1 MQNQAHCDKSEIIP
15 PTGRFAPSPSGRL
28 HLGNLACSLLAWLS
42 AKSQGG
48 RIVLRIEDLDAERC
62 PRIYAD
68 LLEQDLDWLGLA
80 WDEGGSTG
88 GPNGPYYQSECAEI
102 YTASYKKLEE
112 RGLVYPCFC
121 SRAQLHAASAPHTS
135 DGNVVYPGT
144 CRGLTAAEIEEKRK
158 KKAPAYRLMVPDE
171 DITFVDG
178 CMGPHT
184 ENLLH
189 DCGDFYL
196 RRADGVFAY
205 QLAVVVDDARMGVTE
220 VVRGAD
226 LLSST
231 ARQLCLY
238 RLLGLQ
244 APGFAHCPLLL
255 APDGRR
261 LSKRDGDQS
270 LENLREKYT
279 AQEIVG
285 KLAYAYGLQPEPA
298 PRTPESLIKD
308 FSWARCQSRMSACR
322 RICSEQKKMRCPSMT
337 AHFFFI
343 EIQMRRICGRSLVS
357 IIRLN
362 AVSSASASKA
372 PSAAS
377 MQLCCLSSMVEH
389 TMEMHSTSAAG
400 RIQRNRGCSKMRQR

>member
-1 MQNQAHCDKSEIIP
+1 MEAGPVSGAVV
-15 PTGRFAPSPSGRL
+15 GRFAPSPSGRL

-68 LLEQDLDWLGLA
+68 LLEQDLAWLGLV

-88 GPNGPYYQSECAEI
+88 GPHGPYYQSECADI
-102 YTASYKKLEE
+102 YTGQYKKLEAQ
-112 RGLVYPCFC
+112 GLVYPCFC

-135 DGNVVYPGT
+135 DGNVIYPGT
-144 CRGLTAAEIEEKRK
+144 CRDLTPEEIAEKRK
-158 KKAPAYRLMVPDE
+158 HKAPAYRVRVPDE
-171 DITFVDG
+171 NVRFVDG

-184 ENLLH
+184 ENLLR

-220 VVRGAD
+220 VVRGSD

-231 ARQLCLY
+231 PRQLWLY
-238 RLLGLQ
+238 RELGLT
-244 APGFAHCPLLL
+244 PPTFYHLPLLL

-270 LENLREKYT
+270 LENLRARYSAE
-279 AQEIVG
+279 EIIG
-285 KLAYAYGLQPEPA
+285 KLAFACGLQA
-298 PRTPESLIKD
+298 TPRPVTPQELAADFDWAKVPKNDIVLPESM
-308 FSWARCQSRMSACR
+308 F
-322 RICSEQKKMRCPSMT
+322 
-337 AHFFFI
+337 
-343 EIQMRRICGRSLVS
+343 
-357 IIRLN
+357 
-362 AVSSASASKA
+362 
-372 PSAAS
+372 
-377 MQLCCLSSMVEH
+377 
-389 TMEMHSTSAAG
+389 
-400 RIQRNRGCSKMRQR
+400 

>member
-112 RGLVYPCFC
+112 RGLVYPRFC

-135 DGNVVYPGT
+135 DGNVIYPGT
-144 CRGLTAAEIEEKRK
+144 CRDLTPEEIAEKRK
-158 KKAPAYRLMVPDE
+158 HKAPAYRVRVPDE
-171 DITFVDG
+171 NVRFVDG

-184 ENLLH
+184 ENLLR

-220 VVRGAD
+220 G
-226 LLSST
+226 
-231 ARQLCLY
+231 
-238 RLLGLQ
+238 
-244 APGFAHCPLLL
+244 
-255 APDGRR
+255 
-261 LSKRDGDQS
+261 
-270 LENLREKYT
+270 
-279 AQEIVG
+279 
-285 KLAYAYGLQPEPA
+285 
-298 PRTPESLIKD
+298 
-308 FSWARCQSRMSACR
+308 
-322 RICSEQKKMRCPSMT
+322 
-337 AHFFFI
+337 
-343 EIQMRRICGRSLVS
+343 
-357 IIRLN
+357 
-362 AVSSASASKA
+362 
-372 PSAAS
+372 
-377 MQLCCLSSMVEH
+377 
-389 TMEMHSTSAAG
+389 
-400 RIQRNRGCSKMRQR
+400 